1 MVLVG
6 MGEDD
11 ARQALALAL
20 DEGGV
25 GGNDV
30 DPRHGVVAEGN
41 AEIDDNPF
49 PLAAVEVE
57 VHADFAR
64 PAERQEQ
71 QLLARHRRALGQQ
84 RLVRF

>member
-11 ARQALALAL
+11 ARQALALVL

-49 PLAAVEVE
+49 PLAAV
-57 VHADFAR
+57 
-64 PAERQEQ
+64 
-71 QLLARHRRALGQQ
+71 
-84 RLVRF
+84 